1 MSYRRLHSTEWYK
14 KNVYERIEDTKC
26 KIAET
31 EETLAQLKMLLSTQ
45 TAERDDLE
53 MHQLFD
59 FIRKNNISLDQAK
72 DMMTNK

>member
-1 MSYRRLHSTEWYK
+1 MSSRSTTSRR
-14 KNVYERIEDTKC
+14 KNVYERIEDTKR

-31 EETLAQLKMLLSTQ
+31 EETLAQLKMLLSNQ
-45 TAERDDLE
+45 MAERDDLE

-72 DMMTNK
+72 NMMSK